1 MFFLFINKTLRLN
14 NLKTW
19 TVMNEEISALVVW
32 YFQNIMIIVSKDHKI
47 TEGIL
52 IAHWDIF
59 WTNPINITK
68 NSASLLFHLNYAFI
82 SKIVHCIPLGLGNVI
97 ISKAHVE
104 NVDLFKS
111 KMNGFQFTKKLHFT
125 MKKIKAGFYLE

>member
-1 MFFLFINKTLRLN
+1 MLQEFDEHLFSIAASKYINSFYIFSKQQN
-14 NLKTW
+14 G
-19 TVMNEEISALVVW
+19 

-68 NSASLLFHLNYAFI
+68 NSTSLLFHLNYAFI

-111 KMNGFQFTKKLHFT
+111 KMNGFQFTKMLHFT
-125 MKKIKAGFYLE
+125 MKKIKAGFYLQ